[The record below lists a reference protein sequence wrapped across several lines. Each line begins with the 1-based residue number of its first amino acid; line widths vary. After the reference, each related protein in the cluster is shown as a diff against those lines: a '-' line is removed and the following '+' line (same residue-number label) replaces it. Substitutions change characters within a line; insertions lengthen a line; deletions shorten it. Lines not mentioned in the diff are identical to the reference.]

1 MYKSKTADINWL
13 GNPEIFAV
21 NRLEAHSD
29 HRYYGS
35 FEEAEADNGMPWRQ
49 SLNGSWK
56 FSYAEKPSEREA
68 DFYKNGYDDS
78 DFDEITVPGHIQL
91 QGYDTCQY
99 VNVMYPWDGVE
110 ELKQGQVSE
119 QYNPVGS
126 YVKEFTLQEA
136 LQNGPVYLSFQG
148 VETAFYV
155 WLNGH
160 FVGYSEDS
168 FTPGEFEITPFLQP
182 VNRLCVEVYKR
193 SSGCW
198 LEDQDFWRFS
208 GIFRDVYLY
217 TVPAAHVQDLFVH
230 TELSSDFTEAGL
242 SVDARIR
249 GTWSRM
255 QLVLQDA
262 TGIEVADAVSAE
274 ENTVSVTVDNP
285 HLWSGEDP
293 YLYQAYII
301 LYDAAGKLV
310 EVVPQKIG
318 FRTMVMDG
326 RIMKING
333 KRIVFK
339 GVNRHEF
346 SGYSGRVLTK
356 EEMEWDVCF
365 MKRNNINAVRT
376 SHYPNNSYWY
386 ELCDTYGIYLIDE
399 TNMETHGTW
408 AAWVEN
414 EKRALPGDKPQ
425 WKEAVLDRA
434 RSMLERDKN
443 HPSVIIWS
451 CGNESFG
458 GTNILAMS
466 RFFKWRDASRIVHYE
481 GITNDRRYEETT
493 DMESRM
499 YAKPQDIRKYLEEN
513 PSKPFMNCEYMHAM
527 GNSLGGMKLYTDLA
541 EEFPMYQGGFIWDYI
556 DQCMIQI
563 DTAGNRHFLYGGDFG
578 EKPHDGDFCA
588 DGIIFADR
596 TESPK
601 VQEVKFLYQNF
612 LITPAADSV
621 EIKNRNLFTD
631 AGAYRWERLILRDG
645 ICVETLPFDV
655 TLAPGEDAVISLPAA
670 DMEQPGEYIVEV
682 HALLKADTAWAKA
695 GYEVAWGQTVVGRA
709 AAPAAE
715 WKGTIRTAWGIHNF
729 GVYGAD
735 FSVLFSTQWGSLQSV
750 KYNGREYLKKLPK
763 PVYWRA
769 ATQNDNGNKHSFRCG
784 TWREASMTQKFV
796 GYKIT
801 ERTAHRATI
810 VFSYQLWCDRDD
822 TVSVAYT
829 VDAAGTITVKAVYPG
844 CAGKPELPLFGVAMQ
859 MPAAYN
865 QFSWYGKGA
874 EENYIDRNNGAKFGI
889 YAGSADEN
897 LTKYSIPQGCGNRTE
912 VRWLEV
918 VDENGN
924 GLRFT
929 AQDSFECAVLPY
941 SDMELD
947 IADHFETLGAVSAT
961 HVTIMAKQMGV
972 GGDDSWGAPVQDQ
985 FLISSG
991 QPITLCYRISPIG
1004 M

>member
-56 FSYAEKPSEREA
+56 FSYAEKPSEREV

-242 SVDARIR
+242 SVDARIW

-274 ENTVSVTVDNP
+274 ENTVSVTVENP

-810 VFSYQLWCDRDD
+810 VFFYQLWCDRDD

-897 LTKYSIPQGCGNRTE
+897 LTKYSTPQGCGNRTE